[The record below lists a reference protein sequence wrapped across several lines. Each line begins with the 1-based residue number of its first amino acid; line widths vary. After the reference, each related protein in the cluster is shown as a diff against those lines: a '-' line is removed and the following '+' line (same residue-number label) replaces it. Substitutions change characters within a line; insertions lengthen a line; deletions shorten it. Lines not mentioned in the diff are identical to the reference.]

1 MECAPTSALLCTSC
15 DERVH
20 AAAPL
25 HDREAWSGTHFIP
38 IPPTQSVYEYTLE
51 LTTIGWLTHY

>member
-15 DERVH
+15 DEHMH

-25 HDREAWSGTHFIP
+25 HDREAWNRTHFVP
-38 IPPTQSVYEYTLE
+38 IAPTQSIDEYTLE
-51 LTTIGWLTHY
+51 LTTVG